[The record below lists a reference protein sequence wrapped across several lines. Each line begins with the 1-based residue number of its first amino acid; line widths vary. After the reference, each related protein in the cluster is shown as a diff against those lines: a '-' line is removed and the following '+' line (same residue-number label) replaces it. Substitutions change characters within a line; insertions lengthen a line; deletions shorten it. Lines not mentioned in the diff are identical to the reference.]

1 MELKYNSE
9 THITIHNPTSEK
21 SGFFILITMGNL
33 VRNLGKEKTVNLM
46 KDFDL
51 IVDKYRKIAD
61 ASGYHGELR
70 FQKEGGFTI
79 IFVDIKE

>member
-1 MELKYNSE
+1 ML
-9 THITIHNPTSEK
+9 T
-21 SGFFILITMGNL
+21 
-33 VRNLGKEKTVNLM
+33 RRLGKEKTVNLM

-61 ASGYHGELR
+61 ASGYHGELK

>member
-1 MELKYNSE
+1 MSE
-9 THITIHNPTSEK
+9 NLI
-21 SGFFILITMGNL
+21 GFFYLITMGDL
-33 VRNLGKEKTVNLM
+33 VRKLGTEKSVDLM

-70 FQKEGGFTI
+70 FQKEGGFTVV
-79 IFVDIKE
+79 FVEIKTDNNTER

>member
-1 MELKYNSE
+1 MSE
-9 THITIHNPTSEK
+9 NLI
-21 SGFFILITMGNL
+21 GFFYLITMGDL
-33 VRNLGKEKTVNLM
+33 VRKLGTEKSVDLM

-70 FQKEGGFTI
+70 FQKEGGFTV
-79 IFVDIKE
+79 IFVEIKKDDELEE

>member
-1 MELKYNSE
+1 
-9 THITIHNPTSEK
+9 
-21 SGFFILITMGNL
+21 MGDL
-33 VRNLGKEKTVNLM
+33 VRKLGKEKTVNLT

-51 IVDKYRKIAD
+51 IVDKYRQIAD
-61 ASGYHGELR
+61 ASGYHGELK

>member
-1 MELKYNSE
+1 
-9 THITIHNPTSEK
+9 
-21 SGFFILITMGNL
+21 MGDL
-33 VRNLGKEKTVNLM
+33 MRKLGKEKTVNLT

-51 IVDKYRKIAD
+51 IVDKYRQIAD
-61 ASGYHGELR
+61 ASGYHGELK

>member
-1 MELKYNSE
+1 MGDLVRKLG
-9 THITIHNPTSEK
+9 TEK
-21 SGFFILITMGNL
+21 SVDLIKN
-33 VRNLGKEKTVNLM
+33 
-46 KDFDL
+46 FDL

-79 IFVDIKE
+79 IFVDIKTDE